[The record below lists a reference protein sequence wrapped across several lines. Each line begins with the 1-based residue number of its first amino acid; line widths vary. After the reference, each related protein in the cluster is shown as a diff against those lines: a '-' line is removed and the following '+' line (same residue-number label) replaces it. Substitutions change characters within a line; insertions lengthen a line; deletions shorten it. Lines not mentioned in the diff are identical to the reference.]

1 MAVDQEMIK
10 MNAYLREILE
20 ELRRLREMIEAKNKG

>member
-1 MAVDQEMIK
+1 MAVDHEMIK